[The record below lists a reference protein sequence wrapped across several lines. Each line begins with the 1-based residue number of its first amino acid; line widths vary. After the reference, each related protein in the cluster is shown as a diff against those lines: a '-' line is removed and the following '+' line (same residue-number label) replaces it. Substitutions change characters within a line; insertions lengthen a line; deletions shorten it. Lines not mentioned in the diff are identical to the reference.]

1 MKRVILIAAVVMFA
15 VSVAYAASVKTY
27 QVTGPVLEVKD
38 DMIVV
43 QKGNDK
49 WEIARDKDTKVTGDL
64 KVGSKVTI
72 QYTMTAKE
80 IESKDAPK
88 KEPAKK
94 EAPKK

>member
-1 MKRVILIAAVVMFA
+1 MFA
-15 VSVAYAASVKTY
+15 VTAAYAASVKTY
-27 QVTGPVLEVKD
+27 QVTGPVLELKD

-43 QKGNDK
+43 QKGNEK
-49 WEIARDKDTKVTGDL
+49 WEITRDKDTKVTGDL

-94 EAPKK
+94 EAAEKEAPKK

>member
-1 MKRVILIAAVVMFA
+1 MKRVILIAVLVMFA
-15 VSVAYAASVKTY
+15 VSAVYAASVKTY
-27 QVTGPVLEVKD
+27 QVTGPILEVKD

-64 KVGSKVTI
+64 KVGAKVTI

-80 IESKDAPK
+80 IESKEPAK
-88 KEPAKK
+88 KEPAK
-94 EAPKK
+94 AMKK